1 LPAETELGQGFERAL
16 RDRTDITRRKGGEI
30 MQRNEKQDLIGAL
43 HKKME
48 KSVIAIAVG
57 YKAINA
63 EATVKLRKT
72 FREAKVDYK
81 VVKNT
86 LARLAAKGTPLE
98 KFTEGLEGPNAI
110 ILGYDDVVAPA
121 KVLRDVL
128 KEQGEKMTVKAGV
141 VQGNLI
147 DAKGLAALADM
158 PGLPELRGML
168 VGMISAPASRLV
180 RLLSTPGGQVARV
193 LKAKSEKAA

>member
-1 LPAETELGQGFERAL
+1 
-16 RDRTDITRRKGGEI
+16 
-30 MQRNEKQDLIGAL
+30 MQRNEKQELVGAL
-43 HKKME
+43 KEMMSKAA
-48 KSVIAIAVG
+48 IAIAVG
-57 YKAINA
+57 YKNIDAA
-63 EATVKLRKT
+63 ATVKLRKT
-72 FREAKVDYK
+72 FRENKVDYK

-98 KFTEGLEGPNAI
+98 KFTEGLDGPNAI

-141 VQGNLI
+141 VQGNLV

-168 VGMISAPASRLV
+168 AGLIASPATRLV
-180 RLLSTPGGQVARV
+180 RLLNTPGGQLARV
-193 LKAKSEKAA
+193 LKAKADKKEAA

>member
-1 LPAETELGQGFERAL
+1 
-16 RDRTDITRRKGGEI
+16 
-30 MQRNEKQDLIGAL
+30 MQRNEKQELIGAL
-43 HKKME
+43 HQKMS
-48 KSVIAIAVG
+48 KAAIAIAVG
-57 YKAINA
+57 YKNIDA

-72 FREAKVDYK
+72 FRENKVDYK

-98 KFTEGLEGPNAI
+98 KLTEDLSGPNAI

-141 VQGNLI
+141 VQGNLV
-147 DAKGLAALADM
+147 DARGLAALADM
-158 PGLPELRGML
+158 PGLPELHGML
-168 VGMISAPASRLV
+168 VGMIAAPASRLV

>member
-1 LPAETELGQGFERAL
+1 
-16 RDRTDITRRKGGEI
+16 

-43 HKKME
+43 HEKMS

-57 YKAINA
+57 YKAIDA

-72 FREAKVDYK
+72 FRDNKVDYK

-110 ILGYDDVVAPA
+110 ILGYDDVVVPA

-128 KEQGEKMTVKAGV
+128 KDQGGKMTVKAGV
-141 VQGNLI
+141 VQGNLV
-147 DAKGLAALADM
+147 DARGLAALADL

-168 VGMISAPASRLV
+168 VRMISSPATKLV
-180 RLLSTPGGQVARV
+180 RLLSTPGGQIARV

>member
-1 LPAETELGQGFERAL
+1 
-16 RDRTDITRRKGGEI
+16 
-30 MQRNEKQDLIGAL
+30 MQRNEKQELIGAL
-43 HKKME
+43 HEKMS
-48 KSVIAIAVG
+48 KAAIAIAVG

-72 FREAKVDYK
+72 FRDNKVDYK

-98 KFTEGLEGPNAI
+98 KFTEGLQGPNAI

-128 KEQGEKMTVKAGV
+128 KDQGEKMSVKAGV
-141 VQGNLI
+141 VQGNLV
-147 DAKGLAALADM
+147 DARGLKALADM
-158 PGLPELRGML
+158 PGLPELRAMFLGIL
-168 VGMISAPASRLV
+168 SAPASKLV
-180 RLLSTPGGQVARV
+180 RLLNTPGEQLARV
-193 LKAKSEKAA
+193 LQARSEKAA

>member
-1 LPAETELGQGFERAL
+1 
-16 RDRTDITRRKGGEI
+16 

-43 HKKME
+43 HQKMS
-48 KSVIAIAVG
+48 KAAIAIAVG
-57 YKAINA
+57 YKNINA

-72 FREAKVDYK
+72 FRDNKVDYK

-86 LARLAAKGTPLE
+86 LARLAAKGTALE
-98 KFTEGLEGPNAI
+98 KFTESLTGPNAI

-121 KVLRDVL
+121 KLLRDVL
-128 KEQGEKMTVKAGV
+128 RESGDKMTVKAGV
-141 VQGNLI
+141 VQGNLV
-147 DAKGLAALADM
+147 DAKGLLALADM

-168 VGMISAPASRLV
+168 VGMISAPASKLV

>member
-1 LPAETELGQGFERAL
+1 
-16 RDRTDITRRKGGEI
+16 
-30 MQRNEKQDLIGAL
+30 MQRNEKQELIGELKA
-43 HKKME
+43 KME
-48 KSVIAIAVG
+48 KSVFAAAVG
-57 YKAINA
+57 YKAIDA

-98 KFTEGLEGPNAI
+98 KFTENLDGPNAI

-128 KEQGEKMTVKAGV
+128 KEQGDKMTVKAGV
-141 VQGNLI
+141 VQGNLV

-168 VGMISAPASRLV
+168 VGMIAAPATKLV
-180 RLLSTPGGQVARV
+180 RLLNTPGGQLARV

>member
-1 LPAETELGQGFERAL
+1 
-16 RDRTDITRRKGGEI
+16 

-43 HKKME
+43 HQKMS
-48 KSVIAIAVG
+48 KAAIAIAVG
-57 YKAINA
+57 YKNINA

-72 FREAKVDYK
+72 FRDNKVDYK

-86 LARLAAKGTPLE
+86 LARLAAKGTALE
-98 KFTEGLEGPNAI
+98 KFTESLTGPNAI
-110 ILGYDDVVAPA
+110 ILGYDDVVVPA

-128 KEQGEKMTVKAGV
+128 RESGDKMTVKAGV
-141 VQGNLI
+141 VQGNLV
-147 DAKGLAALADM
+147 DAKGLLALADM

-168 VGMISAPASRLV
+168 VGMISAPASKLV

>member
-1 LPAETELGQGFERAL
+1 
-16 RDRTDITRRKGGEI
+16 

-43 HKKME
+43 HEKMS

-72 FREAKVDYK
+72 FRDNKVDYK

-86 LARLAAKGTPLE
+86 LARLAAKGTALE
-98 KFTEGLEGPNAI
+98 KFAESLEGPNAI
-110 ILGYDDVVAPA
+110 IMGYDDVVAPA
-121 KVLRDVL
+121 KLLRDVL

-141 VQGNLI
+141 VQGNLV
-147 DAKGLAALADM
+147 DARGLAALAEM
-158 PGLPELRGML
+158 PGLPEPPGMGTGL
-168 VGMISAPASRLV
+168 LPAPASRLV
-180 RLLSTPGGQVARV
+180 RLLNTPGAQLARV

>member
-1 LPAETELGQGFERAL
+1 
-16 RDRTDITRRKGGEI
+16 
-30 MQRNEKQDLIGAL
+30 MQRNEKQELIGAL
-43 HKKME
+43 HQKMS
-48 KSVIAIAVG
+48 KAAIAIAVG
-57 YKAINA
+57 YKNIDV
-63 EATVKLRKT
+63 EATVKHRKT
-72 FREAKVDYK
+72 FRENKVDYN

-98 KFTEGLEGPNAI
+98 KLTEDLSGPNAI

-147 DAKGLAALADM
+147 DAKGLAALAGM
-158 PGLPELRGML
+158 PGLPELRGM
-168 VGMISAPASRLV
+168 VAGAVAPPPPQPGSPPHHPRGDTAPAR
-180 RLLSTPGGQVARV
+180 PHG
-193 LKAKSEKAA
+193 

>member
-1 LPAETELGQGFERAL
+1 MERNQKQEMVGAL
-16 RDRTDITRRKGGEI
+16 RDK
-30 MQRNEKQDLIGAL
+30 MAKANFAAAVAYRNIDAQ
-43 HKKME
+43 
-48 KSVIAIAVG
+48 
-57 YKAINA
+57 
-63 EATVKLRKT
+63 ATVKLRKT

-98 KFTEGLEGPNAI
+98 KFAEQLVGPSAI

-128 KEQGEKMTVKAGV
+128 REQGEKMSVKAGV
-141 VQGNLI
+141 VQGNLV
-147 DAKGLAALADM
+147 DAHGLQALAEM

-168 VGMISAPASRLV
+168 LGMISGPASKLV
-180 RLLSTPGGQVARV
+180 RLLNTPGGQLARV
-193 LKAKSEKAA
+193 LQAKSEKAA

>member
-1 LPAETELGQGFERAL
+1 
-16 RDRTDITRRKGGEI
+16 
-30 MQRNEKQDLIGAL
+30 
-43 HKKME
+43 
-48 KSVIAIAVG
+48 
-57 YKAINA
+57 
-63 EATVKLRKT
+63 
-72 FREAKVDYK
+72 VDYK

-86 LARLAAKGTPLE
+86 LARLAAKGTALE
-98 KFTEGLEGPNAI
+98 KFTKELKGPNAI

-128 KEQGEKMTVKAGV
+128 KDQGDKMTVKAGV
-141 VQGNLI
+141 VQGNLV
-147 DAKGLAALADM
+147 DARGLAALADM

-168 VGMISAPASRLV
+168 VGMISAPASKLV